1 MIARPLYMEKIEPFI
16 DAPLAKILTGIRRSG
31 KSTILDAVGERLIE
45 KGIPEN
51 KIISAKLDSYEYENI
66 QNGSQLYHMICD
78 KMTEEGTYYLLLDEV
93 QEITDWEKAVNSLM
107 ESKKANVFITG
118 SNSKLMSS
126 EISTYLSG
134 RYVVIPVFTLS
145 FKEYIEFR
153 QSVGEKKD
161 MFVYL
166 NDYIQVGGFPAIGIG
181 IYSRQEAY
189 TIVRDIYT
197 SVIYNDITKRN
208 KIRKLEQFERLVKFM
223 FENIGKTFSAQSI
236 CDYMKSEKRTLDI
249 ETVYNYVKLLEKA
262 YILYRADRYSIQGK
276 EVMKTQE
283 KYYLADPSLKFA
295 VIGYYDSAVA
305 SMLENIVFLELRRR
319 GYDAYI
325 GNLNGKEVDFV
336 GVRREEKIYI
346 QVCRQIPASENG
358 RSREIGNLEKIRDHY
373 HKYIVTLDPLAVGNE
388 NGIEI
393 VHLADFLLAEK
404 W

>member
-1 MIARPLYMEKIEPFI
+1 MIARPLYLEKIDPFI

-31 KSTILDAVGERLIE
+31 KSTILDAVKGRLAE
-45 KGIPEN
+45 KGIPES

-93 QEITDWEKAVNSLM
+93 QEVTDWEKAVNSLM

-134 RYVVIPVFTLS
+134 RYVVIPVYTLS

-161 MFVYL
+161 TLAYL

-181 IYSRQEAY
+181 SYSRQEAY

-325 GNLNGKEVDFV
+325 GNLNGKEIDFV

-346 QVCRQIPASENG
+346 QVCRQIPDSEDG
-358 RSREIGNLEKIRDHY
+358 RTREIGNLEKIRDHY
-373 HKYIVTLDPLAVGNE
+373 HKYVVTLDPLAVGNE

-393 VHLADFLLAEK
+393 VHLTDFLLADK

>member
-1 MIARPLYMEKIEPFI
+1 MIARPLYLEKIDPFI
-16 DAPLAKILTGIRRSG
+16 GAPLAKILTGIRRSG
-31 KSTILDAVGERLIE
+31 KSTILDAVKERLAE
-45 KGIPEN
+45 KGIPES

-93 QEITDWEKAVNSLM
+93 QEVTDWEKAVNSLM

-134 RYVVIPVFTLS
+134 RYVVIPVYTLS

-161 MFVYL
+161 TLAYL

-181 IYSRQEAY
+181 SYSRQEAY

-325 GNLNGKEVDFV
+325 GNLNGKEIDFV

-346 QVCRQIPASENG
+346 QVCRQMPDSENG
-358 RSREIGNLEKIRDHY
+358 RAREIGNLEKIRDHY
-373 HKYIVTLDPLAVGNE
+373 HKYVVTLDPLAVGNE

-393 VHLADFLLAEK
+393 VHLTDFLLADK

>member
-1 MIARPLYMEKIEPFI
+1 MIARPVYLEKSDPVI

-31 KSTILDAVGERLIE
+31 KSTILDAVKGRLAE
-45 KGIPEN
+45 KGIPES
-51 KIISAKLDSYEYENI
+51 KIISANLDSYEYENI

-93 QEITDWEKAVNSLM
+93 QEVKDWEKAVNSLM

-134 RYVVIPVFTLS
+134 RYVVIPVYTLS

-161 MFVYL
+161 TLAYL

-181 IYSRQEAY
+181 SYSRQEAY

-325 GNLNGKEVDFV
+325 GNLNGKEIDFV

-346 QVCRQIPASENG
+346 QVCRQIPDSEDG
-358 RSREIGNLEKIRDHY
+358 RTREIGNLEKIRDHY
-373 HKYIVTLDPLAVGNE
+373 HKYVVTLDPLAVGNE

-393 VHLADFLLAEK
+393 VHLTDFLLADK

>member
-1 MIARPLYMEKIEPFI
+1 MIARPLYLEKIEPFI
-16 DAPLAKILTGIRRSG
+16 GAPLAKILTGIRRSG
-31 KSTILDAVGERLIE
+31 KSTILDAVKKRLVE
-45 KGIPEN
+45 KGIPES

-93 QEITDWEKAVNSLM
+93 QEVTDWEKAVNSLM

-134 RYVVIPVFTLS
+134 RYVVIPIYTLS

-161 MFVYL
+161 TIAYL
-166 NDYIQVGGFPAIGIG
+166 NDYIQIGGFPAIGIG
-181 IYSRQEAY
+181 SYSRQEAY

-223 FENIGKTFSAQSI
+223 FENVGKTFSAQSI
-236 CDYMKSEKRTLDI
+236 CDYMKSEKRTLNI

-325 GNLNGKEVDFV
+325 GYLNGKEIDFV

-346 QVCRQIPASENG
+346 QVCRQIPDSENG
-358 RSREIGNLEKIRDHY
+358 RVREIGNLEKIRDHY
-373 HKYIVTLDPLAVGNE
+373 HKYVVTLDPLAVGNE